1 MKKLGPNISEEE
13 IKKLETF
20 KDMVLEKNRVM
31 NLTAI
36 AEEDFYLKHF
46 VDSLKLLEFE
56 KLEGR
61 VLDLGT
67 GAGFPGIPLA
77 IMLPEVDFLLMD
89 SLKKRIGFLEEVVDR
104 LGLKNVKLLH
114 SRAEDGARKEYRESF
129 DYVVTRALASLPLLL
144 EYTIPYLKTGGILYA
159 YKGIKVDQEIEEA
172 RRALDILGAEV
183 EEIYSYKLEDEDY
196 RIVKIK
202 KSKATPKKY
211 PRRAGLASKE
221 PL

>member
-104 LGLKNVKLLH
+104 LGLKNVKLIH

>member
-104 LGLKNVKLLH
+104 LGLKKVKLIH

>member
-1 MKKLGPNISEEE
+1 MKKLGPNISEEQIE
-13 IKKLETF
+13 KLEIF
-20 KDMVLEKNRVM
+20 KDMVVEKNKVM

-46 VDSLKLLEFE
+46 VDSLKLLDFE
-56 KLEGR
+56 NLEGR

-77 IMLPEVDFLLMD
+77 IMLPDVDFLLMD
-89 SLKKRIGFLEEVVDR
+89 SLKKRIGFLEEVVEK
-104 LGLKNVKLLH
+104 LGLKNVQLLH
-114 SRAEDGARKEYRESF
+114 SRAEDGARKEFRESF
-129 DYVVTRALASLPLLL
+129 DYVVTRALASLPVLL
-144 EYTIPYLKTGGILYA
+144 EYTIPYLKKGGVLYA

-172 RRALDILGAEV
+172 KKALEILGAGV
-183 EEIYSYKLEDEDY
+183 EKLYPYKLEDEDY
-196 RIVKIK
+196 RILKIK
-202 KSKATPKKY
+202 KSKTTPKKY